1 MHREYLS
8 IPQGPIQSQL
18 WDKQPKTFW
27 TFNSAKSNSETLAPG
42 RYLRRL
48 RFQFRKVQ
56 FRAAGRIS
64 STTVPRPFNSARS
77 NSECLLCTLSLALGV
92 LSIPQG
98 PIQSVNFNNTTLK
111 SEDFQFR
118 KVQFRAPRANFV
130 ALTHPTFNSARSNS
144 EHLRPRSNIATIQLS
159 IPQGPIQS
167 DEARQIA
174 SFYQNFQFRKVQFRG
189 VSRCAMPSVRST
201 FNSARSNSE
210 PKYSTVLGAVY
221 MLSIPQGP
229 IQRATPTRPGRTL
242 LRLSIPQGPIQSPS
256 RHDVPILYLRF
267 QFRKVQ
273 FRGAPATSWT
283 RASSDFQFRKVQF
296 RAVSGST
303 RRQQA
308 SAFNSAR
315 SNSEFHRQVRPGAF
329 TAFNSARSNSELS
342 CVISIGA
349 TTGLS
354 IPQGPI
360 QRRADRRV
368 SDFATA
374 FNSAR
379 SNSERRTW
387 LETPD

>member
-1 MHREYLS
+1 MLTSFNSARSNSEGATGERWGGRERLSIPQGPIQRIDRVVGGVAPVHFQFRKVQFRVRQLVLTQPLLVSFNSARSNSEWNVSPICTSTSILS

-27 TFNSAKSNSETLAPG
+27 TFNSAKSNLETLAPG

-159 IPQGPIQS
+159 IPQGPIQ
-167 DEARQIA
+167 R
-174 SFYQNFQFRKVQFRG
+174 RL
-189 VSRCAMPSVRST
+189 
-201 FNSARSNSE
+201 
-210 PKYSTVLGAVY
+210 YSTSLSTTKG
-221 MLSIPQGP
+221 LSIPQGP
-229 IQRATPTRPGRTL
+229 IQRAYRSLAKPPKT
-242 LRLSIPQGPIQSPS
+242 S
-256 RHDVPILYLRF
+256 F

-273 FRGAPATSWT
+273 FRDG
-283 RASSDFQFRKVQF
+283 
-296 RAVSGST
+296 G
-303 RRQQA
+303 
-308 SAFNSAR
+308 
-315 SNSEFHRQVRPGAF
+315 HG
-329 TAFNSARSNSELS
+329 
-342 CVISIGA
+342 
-349 TTGLS
+349 
-354 IPQGPI
+354 
-360 QRRADRRV
+360 
-368 SDFATA
+368 
-374 FNSAR
+374 
-379 SNSERRTW
+379 
-387 LETPD
+387 